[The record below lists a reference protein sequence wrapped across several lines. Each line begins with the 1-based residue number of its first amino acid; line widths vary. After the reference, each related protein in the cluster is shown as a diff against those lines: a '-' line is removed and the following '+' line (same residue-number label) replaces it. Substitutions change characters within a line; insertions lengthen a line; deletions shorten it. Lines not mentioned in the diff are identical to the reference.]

1 MLPGSAIFFEFA
13 TYKGDKYVFTKLKD
27 DLNRESS
34 MRVPC
39 ENPVYVLD
47 LGLACRAK
55 EFYDYINLRLDLA
68 TKDANSCTKPYEV
81 EASFMDTKLYTA

>member
-27 DLNRESS
+27 DENRESS
-34 MRVPC
+34 VRVPC

-47 LGLACRAK
+47 
-55 EFYDYINLRLDLA
+55 
-68 TKDANSCTKPYEV
+68 
-81 EASFMDTKLYTA
+81 